1 MTPRWNNHKK
11 TCYISKSTNYLPPI
25 LETASRMID
34 TFTPLYKAS
43 IQQDT
48 QLLSERMI
56 PTFTDDTK
64 KSDHDSLH
72 HVLFSVN
79 QFQINITQLK
89 SNAVKNYCSDYKL
102 FHSAQTE
109 DESLTSNPDTLEMN
123 QFTTMSQDQR
133 EFLHIHSLFDHFII
147 WHIAKACEEKNDS
160 PQVLCQSW
168 IASVHRLSSW

>member
-1 MTPRWNNHKK
+1 
-11 TCYISKSTNYLPPI
+11 
-25 LETASRMID
+25 MID

-89 SNAVKNYCSDYKL
+89 SNAVKNTALIVNFFILLK
-102 FHSAQTE
+102 QRM
-109 DESLTSNPDTLEMN
+109 NP
-123 QFTTMSQDQR
+123 
-133 EFLHIHSLFDHFII
+133 
-147 WHIAKACEEKNDS
+147 
-160 PQVLCQSW
+160 
-168 IASVHRLSSW
+168 